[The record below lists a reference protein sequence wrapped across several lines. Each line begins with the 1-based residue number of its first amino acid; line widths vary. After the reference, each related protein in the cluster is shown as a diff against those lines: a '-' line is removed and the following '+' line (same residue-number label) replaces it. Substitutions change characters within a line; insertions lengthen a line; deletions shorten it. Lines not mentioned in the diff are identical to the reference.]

1 MDSGQYTAPAKDDKR
16 AAILRSA
23 WGMIRHYGFTK
34 TTIDD
39 IAKRA
44 GIGKGTVYLY
54 FQGKADIMLALT
66 ELTNDRIAAELERI
80 ANGPGTPEERL
91 RACLNHRVLTLFDI
105 VHKYPHGEDFI
116 GSMLPEIVERISRYV
131 RAQGALLAGIIRE
144 GIEDGA
150 FAAEDPDATG
160 RLLAELFEFL
170 APPYYRLK
178 SRRSLERLSNQTLD
192 LVMTGLRARPRAR
205 GGRTAR
211 AKAGS
216 PRGADRGDAARTRR
230 RA

>member
-1 MDSGQYTAPAKDDKR
+1 MDSGHDSRSAKDDRR
-16 AAILRSA
+16 AAILHSA

-44 GIGKGTVYLY
+44 GVGKGTVYLH
-54 FQGKADIMLALT
+54 FQSKADIMLALT
-66 ELTNDRIAAELERI
+66 ELTNARIAADLEKI
-80 ANGPGTPEERL
+80 AAGPGSPEERL

-105 VHKYPHGEDFI
+105 VHKYPHGGEFI
-116 GSMLPEIVERISRYV
+116 SSMLPEIVVRIARYV

-144 GIEDGA
+144 GIASGD

-160 RLLAELFEFL
+160 QLLAELFEFL

-178 SRRSLERLSNQTLD
+178 SRRSLEKLSNQSLD
-192 LVMTGLRARPRAR
+192 LMLAGLRARPRAQA
-205 GGRTAR
+205 G
-211 AKAGS
+211 KAHAWG
-216 PRGADRGDAARTRR
+216 TRR
-230 RA
+230 